1 MRTLF
6 ALVLAAGCLAA
17 CAGVQPDRQR
27 EQMAELRRQVVAEK
41 QDCDNLYPR
50 DAGGP
55 QMFSHRARC
64 LNDVETRLVRPVAP
78 FPDLLDQRL
87 AARKALASELDAGRI
102 SEAEANA
109 RLAAQNSA
117 IEERRRGEHTGSI
130 PADATATARL
140 TQQQAMLRATCTEVD
155 AKVSCF

>member
-6 ALVLAAGCLAA
+6 ALVIAAGCLAA

-41 QDCDNLYPR
+41 QDCDNLCPR